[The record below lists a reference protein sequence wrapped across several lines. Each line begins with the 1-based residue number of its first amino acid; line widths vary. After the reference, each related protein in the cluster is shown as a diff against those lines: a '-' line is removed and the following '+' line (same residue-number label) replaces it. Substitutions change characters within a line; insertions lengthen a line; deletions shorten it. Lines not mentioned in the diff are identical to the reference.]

1 MKWGENCCSNS
12 GYVGCDFIWFILSNA
27 SLCYGNDRFMETK
40 GKQLEFK
47 ESVYNMEDGSEIAY
61 L

>member
-1 MKWGENCCSNS
+1 MRLLPRLRNGA
-12 GYVGCDFIWFILSNA
+12 YLSIVKA
-27 SLCYGNDRFMETK
+27 WFMETK